1 MTHKSLNKNI
11 EGYTFDKYIFKMDS
25 SMLKGQNGTNETKL
39 LLQIA
44 FFVPVFLDPIR
55 LNKMSQKLR
64 FKILSKIE
72 SNFCKMM
79 KQI

>member
-1 MTHKSLNKNI
+1 
-11 EGYTFDKYIFKMDS
+11 
-25 SMLKGQNGTNETKL
+25 MLKGQNGTNETKL

-55 LNKMSQKLR
+55 LNKTSQKLR
-64 FKILSKIE
+64 FKIVLKIE